1 MKGSTMSR
9 GAGSSRVRPPA
20 QGWGSLFSL
29 GGSASSPTHLE
40 LVPLLLHT
48 HTHLLERENWPRP
61 AWPQPELWT
70 PPGVRISP
78 ALWGNP
84 QLWGSVHPVGK
95 GVHADTHAHGHTHS
109 HPVVH
114 GGSQTHTPRHTRP
127 GGLGSKKVPPVFGSN
142 EPLCWC
148 PFPPTGVPQGT
159 QPSWV
164 WGPGHWPFLC
174 FPCTDS
180 LPTRHPQTHFI

>member
-1 MKGSTMSR
+1 M
-9 GAGSSRVRPPA
+9 
-20 QGWGSLFSL
+20 
-29 GGSASSPTHLE
+29 
-40 LVPLLLHT
+40 
-48 HTHLLERENWPRP
+48 
-61 AWPQPELWT
+61 
-70 PPGVRISP
+70 RISP

-148 PFPPTGVPQGT
+148 PCPPLGFPREPSPVGCGDRDTGHSSV
-159 QPSWV
+159 
-164 WGPGHWPFLC
+164 FLV
-174 FPCTDS
+174 
-180 LPTRHPQTHFI
+180 QTHCLPAIPRHILFNNLSLLNYLLAFTTSPPPPCPPLSPFASSHKSRKWKPQKMRHQYICK